1 MSNSPE
7 DLEQKLATKFEAQE
21 EKEECRYLL
30 FRLNNELYGTPLL
43 GVREVVQPQKPQ
55 YVPNTVPHFKGLIN
69 VRGQVVGLVDLR
81 SRFGY
86 PMVETPKQ
94 ALLVF
99 ETDSG
104 PIAVTVDQVEAV
116 TRVEDQEIHK
126 KPNIQS
132 QVPMEFL
139 IGVTHYQNR
148 MVTLIDLRKT
158 FSQEEYT
165 KVGQGKL
172 MAA

>member
-1 MSNSPE
+1 MSTKPE
-7 DLEQKLATKFEAQE
+7 ELEGKLTGKFEAQE
-21 EKEECRYLL
+21 EKEESRYLL

-55 YVPNTVPHFKGLIN
+55 YVPNTMPFFKGLIN

-86 PMVETPKQ
+86 PQIESAKQ

-99 ETDSG
+99 ETESG
-104 PIAVTVDQVEAV
+104 PVAVTVDQVEAV
-116 TRVEDQEIHK
+116 TRVLDTEIHK

-139 IGVTHYQNR
+139 LGVTHYQNK
-148 MVTLIDLRKT
+148 MVTLIDLKRT
-158 FSQEEYT
+158 FSAEEYA
-165 KVGQGKL
+165 KVGQSKIQ
-172 MAA
+172 AA